1 LVGITDVIARYR
13 NSSTLNERSCTLKFM
28 SSTGVVAAKAP
39 ERVIVGPFMTQGG
52 FQYSYMACFP
62 DSIIMVP
69 QGIGSSLLLGMSNS
83 VAPLFGLL
91 GALLVH
97 FLAKRGQKR
106 RQEIESGLART
117 PAIRLRVKPNTV
129 YQLAEVNGISFK
141 RGKFARAGSLF
152 TPDIILEFSNGSK
165 KKVGIQGPDFEKACG
180 QLQQMYPNL
189 CKSI

>member
-1 LVGITDVIARYR
+1 
-13 NSSTLNERSCTLKFM
+13 M

-39 ERVIVGPFMTQGG
+39 ERLIVGPFMTQGG

-97 FLAKRGQKR
+97 FLAGRGQKR
-106 RQEIESGLART
+106 RQEIEATLART
-117 PAIRLRVKPNTV
+117 PVLRLRVKPNVV
-129 YQLAEVNGISFK
+129 YQIAQVNAISFK
-141 RGKFARAGSLF
+141 RGKFARAGSLI
-152 TPDIILEFSNGSK
+152 TPDIILEFSNGNK
-165 KKVGIQGPDFEKACG
+165 KKFGIQGPDFDKACG

-189 CKSI
+189 SRSI